1 MGRSRHGDHGTTR
14 ETIYLP
20 VPSASPSR
28 AGSAK
33 PPREPLWITAVLLA
47 IVLGVLPMTF
57 AAFALDAQNSATASA
72 RYGSTIVDRLAANAI
87 EALLADDLIGLSLL
101 VREYKAL
108 EDVAT
113 VAVYGADDRLLAA
126 ADGTATSPARLE
138 QQPLAGI
145 HIQPIRIE
153 ESIAGY
159 ARVAIR
165 PRPAASGQPGL
176 LLAALAS
183 MALLTAAGAWLGGRI
198 DLRLHPLRDEFE
210 DLTGQR
216 AHARGHL
223 AALLEL
229 GSEVSALRELPAV
242 AAPLRERQLYVLIV
256 NLFNQISLP
265 SSARLH
271 VLEQC
276 ESALEQV
283 CRLYGG
289 RQEELP
295 RTGIL
300 VTLDALSDSGD
311 HAFHAI
317 CAALLAQRV
326 FANLNAERAREGEVQ
341 LALRIGLER
350 VSEDESNSQPDVMAQ
365 AFPDSVSRG
374 ITLSALARDEGI
386 AIGDDVLKACG
397 DPDRLIREPLQS
409 AALRALGGSGHA
421 WLIRD
426 LAPGYRG
433 LLERQAQL
441 LLGSRQ

>member
-1 MGRSRHGDHGTTR
+1 M
-14 ETIYLP
+14 
-20 VPSASPSR
+20 
-28 AGSAK
+28 
-33 PPREPLWITAVLLA
+33 LLA
-47 IVLGVLPMTF
+47 IVLGVLPMAF
-57 AAFALDAQNSATASA
+57 AAFALGAQNTAAASA
-72 RYGSTIVDRLAANAI
+72 RYGSTIVDRLAANAL
-87 EALLADDLIGLSLL
+87 ESLLADDLIGLSLL

-113 VAVYGADDRLLAA
+113 VAIYGANDRLLAA

-138 QQPLAGI
+138 QQPLPGV
-145 HIQPIRIE
+145 HIEAIRIE

-159 ARVAIR
+159 ARIALR
-165 PRPAASGQPGL
+165 PTLADNQQPAL
-176 LLAALAS
+176 MLAALAS
-183 MALLTAAGAWLGGRI
+183 ILLLTAAGAWLGGRM
-198 DLRLHPLRDEFE
+198 DLRLRPLRDEIE
-210 DLTGQR
+210 ELTGLQAR
-216 AHARGHL
+216 ARGHL
-223 AALLEL
+223 AALLEI
-229 GSEVSALRELPAV
+229 GGEITAVREETPASNS
-242 AAPLRERQLYVLIV
+242 LRERQLYVLVV

-265 SSARLH
+265 SSARDD
-271 VLEQC
+271 VLDQC

-289 RQEELP
+289 RQEALP

-326 FANLNAERAREGEVQ
+326 FGNLNAERARSGEVQ

-350 VSEDESNSQPDVMAQ
+350 VSEDESNSQPEVMAQ
-365 AFPDSVSRG
+365 AFPESVSRG

-386 AIGDDVLKACG
+386 AIGDDVLKACS

-409 AALRALGGSGHA
+409 AALRASGGSGHA

-441 LLGSRQ
+441 LLGSRH

>member
-1 MGRSRHGDHGTTR
+1 M
-14 ETIYLP
+14 P

-33 PPREPLWITAVLLA
+33 PPREPLWVTAVLLA

-57 AAFALDAQNSATASA
+57 AALALGAQNTAAASA
-72 RYGSTIVDRLAANAI
+72 RYGSTIVDRLAANAF

-108 EDVAT
+108 DDVAT
-113 VAVYGADDRLLAA
+113 VAVYGANDRLLAA

-138 QQPLAGI
+138 QQPLPSI
-145 HIQPIRIE
+145 HIQAIRIE

-159 ARVAIR
+159 ARIALR
-165 PRPAASGQPGL
+165 PTPADGGQPAL
-176 LLAALAS
+176 LLAALAA
-183 MALLTAAGAWLGGRI
+183 MALLTATGAWLGGRI
-198 DLRLHPLRDEFE
+198 DLRLRPLRDEVE
-210 DLTGQR
+210 EMTGQQ
-216 AHARGHL
+216 AQSRGHL
-223 AALLEL
+223 AALLEIS
-229 GSEVSALRELPAV
+229 GQITDVREV
-242 AAPLRERQLYVLIV
+242 AAESNTLRERQLYVLIV

-265 SSARLH
+265 ASARDD
-271 VLEQC
+271 VLDQC

-326 FANLNAERAREGEVQ
+326 FANLNAERARTGEVQ

-350 VSEDESNSQPDVMAQ
+350 VSEDESNSQPEVMAQ
-365 AFPDSVSRG
+365 AFPESVSRS

-386 AIGDDVLKACG
+386 AIGDAVLKACS
-397 DPDRLIREPLQS
+397 DPERLVREPLQS

-441 LLGSRQ
+441 LLGSK

>member
-1 MGRSRHGDHGTTR
+1 ML
-14 ETIYLP
+14 I
-20 VPSASPSR
+20 
-28 AGSAK
+28 
-33 PPREPLWITAVLLA
+33 A
-47 IVLGVLPMTF
+47 IVLGVLPVTF
-57 AAFALDAQNSATASA
+57 AALALSTQSNAAASA
-72 RYGSTIVDRLAANAI
+72 RYGSTIADRLAASAVDP
-87 EALLADDLIGLSLL
+87 LLADDLIGLSLL

-108 EDVAT
+108 DDVAT
-113 VAVYGADDRLLAA
+113 AAVYSAERRLLAA

-138 QQPLAGI
+138 QEPLAGS
-145 HIQPIRIE
+145 HIQAIRLD
-153 ESIAGY
+153 ESVAGY
-159 ARVAIR
+159 ARIALR
-165 PRPAASGQPGL
+165 PPPAHAGQPGV
-176 LLAALAS
+176 LLAALAA
-183 MALLTAAGAWLGGRI
+183 MVLLTAAGVRLGGRL
-198 DLRLHPLRDEFE
+198 DLRLRHLREE
-210 DLTGQR
+210 VEELTGQQ
-216 AHARGHL
+216 ASSRGHL

-229 GSEVSALRELPAV
+229 GSSITTERETEPVSNA
-242 AAPLRERQLYVLIV
+242 LRERQLYVLIV

-265 SSARLH
+265 ASARH
-271 VLEQC
+271 DVLDQC
-276 ESALEQV
+276 EAALEQV

-289 RQEELP
+289 RQEGLP

-326 FANLNAERAREGEVQ
+326 FANLNAERVRAGEVQ

-350 VSEDESNSQPDVMAQ
+350 VSEDESNSPPEVMAQ

-374 ITLSALARDEGI
+374 ITLSALARNEAI
-386 AIGDDVLKACG
+386 AIGDGVLKACS
-397 DPDRLIREPLQS
+397 DPERLIREPLQS

-441 LLGSRQ
+441 LLGSK

>member
-1 MGRSRHGDHGTTR
+1 
-14 ETIYLP
+14 
-20 VPSASPSR
+20 
-28 AGSAK
+28 
-33 PPREPLWITAVLLA
+33 VLIA
-47 IVLGVLPMTF
+47 FVFGVLPVTL
-57 AAFALDAQNSATASA
+57 AALALDARNDAAASA
-72 RYGSTIVDRLAANAI
+72 RYGSTIADRLAANAI
-87 EALLADDLIGLSLL
+87 DPLLGDDLIGLSLL

-113 VAVYGADDRLLAA
+113 VAVYGANDRLLAA

-138 QQPLAGI
+138 QEPLNGI

-165 PRPAASGQPGL
+165 PRHPQVGQPAL
-176 LLAALAS
+176 LLAALAAIA
-183 MALLTAAGAWLGGRI
+183 MLTATGAWLGGGL
-198 DLRLHPLRDEFE
+198 DLRLRSARDEVE
-210 DLTGQR
+210 NTLGLQ
-216 AHARGHL
+216 ARSRGNL

-229 GSEVSALRELPAV
+229 GSEITAQHEPEAGSNT
-242 AAPLRERQLYVLIV
+242 LRERQLYVLVV

-265 SSARLH
+265 AAARDD

-276 ESALEQV
+276 ETALQQV

-289 RQEELP
+289 RQEALP

-326 FANLNAERAREGEVQ
+326 FANLNAERARTGEVQ

-350 VSEDESNSQPDVMAQ
+350 VSEDENNSQPEVMAQ
-365 AFPDSVSRG
+365 AFPDSVSRA
-374 ITLSALARDEGI
+374 ITLSALARDQCI
-386 AIGDDVLKACG
+386 AIGDDVLKACS
-397 DPDRLIREPLQS
+397 DPDRLVREPLQS

-421 WLIRD
+421 WLLRD

-441 LLGSRQ
+441 LLGSKP

>member
-1 MGRSRHGDHGTTR
+1 M
-14 ETIYLP
+14 P

-28 AGSAK
+28 ARSAN
-33 PPREPLWITAVLLA
+33 PPREPLWLTAVLIA
-47 IVLGVLPMTF
+47 IVLGVLPVMFTALALGAQHN
-57 AAFALDAQNSATASA
+57 AATSA
-72 RYGSTIVDRLAANAI
+72 RYGSTIVDRLAANALDP
-87 EALLADDLIGLSLL
+87 LLADDLIGLSLL

-108 EDVAT
+108 DDMAT
-113 VAVYGADDRLLAA
+113 AAVYGADDRLLAA

-138 QQPLAGI
+138 QHPLAGI
-145 HIQPIRIE
+145 HIQPIRLE
-153 ESIAGY
+153 ENIAGY
-159 ARVAIR
+159 ARIALR
-165 PRPAASGQPGL
+165 PPANHQGQPAL
-176 LLAALAS
+176 LLAALAA
-183 MALLTAAGAWLGGRI
+183 MGLLTAAGAWLGGRM
-198 DLRLHPLRDEFE
+198 DLRLRPLREE
-210 DLTGQR
+210 LEEVTGQQAR
-216 AHARGHL
+216 SRGHL
-223 AALLEL
+223 AALIEL
-229 GSEVSALRELPAV
+229 GSAISIEREMVPESNA
-242 AAPLRERQLYVLIV
+242 LRERQLYVLIV

-265 SSARLH
+265 ASARDD
-271 VLEQC
+271 VLDQC
-276 ESALEQV
+276 EAALEEV

-326 FANLNAERAREGEVQ
+326 FANLNAERVRTGEVQ

-350 VSEDESNSQPDVMAQ
+350 VSEDESGSPPEVMAQ

-374 ITLSALARDEGI
+374 ITLSALARDQSI
-386 AIGDDVLKACG
+386 AIGDGVLKACS

-441 LLGSRQ
+441 LLGSKP

>member
-1 MGRSRHGDHGTTR
+1 M
-14 ETIYLP
+14 
-20 VPSASPSR
+20 
-28 AGSAK
+28 
-33 PPREPLWITAVLLA
+33 PPREPLWLTAVLFA
-47 IVLGVLPMTF
+47 IVLGVLPVTF
-57 AAFALDAQNSATASA
+57 TALALGAQNTAATSA
-72 RYGSTIVDRLAANAI
+72 RYGSTIVDRLAANALDP
-87 EALLADDLIGLSLL
+87 LLADDLIGLSLL

-108 EDVAT
+108 DDVAT

-138 QQPLAGI
+138 QQPLPGI
-145 HIQPIRIE
+145 YIQPMRLE

-159 ARVAIR
+159 ARIAL
-165 PRPAASGQPGL
+165 RPAPAHSGQPAL
-176 LLAALAS
+176 LLAAFAA

-198 DLRLHPLRDEFE
+198 DLRLRPVREEIE
-210 DLTGQR
+210 DISGQQ
-216 AHARGHL
+216 ARSRGDL

-229 GSEVSALRELPAV
+229 GSDITAEREVPPEPDA
-242 AAPLRERQLYVLIV
+242 LRERQLYVLIV

-265 SSARLH
+265 ASARH
-271 VLEQC
+271 DVLDQC
-276 ESALEQV
+276 EEALEQV

-289 RQEELP
+289 RHEELP

-326 FANLNAERAREGEVQ
+326 FANLNAERVRAGEVQ

-350 VSEDESNSQPDVMAQ
+350 VSEDENGSQAELMAQ

-386 AIGDDVLKACG
+386 AIGDGVLKACS
-397 DPDRLIREPLQS
+397 DPERLIREPLQS

-441 LLGSRQ
+441 LLGSK